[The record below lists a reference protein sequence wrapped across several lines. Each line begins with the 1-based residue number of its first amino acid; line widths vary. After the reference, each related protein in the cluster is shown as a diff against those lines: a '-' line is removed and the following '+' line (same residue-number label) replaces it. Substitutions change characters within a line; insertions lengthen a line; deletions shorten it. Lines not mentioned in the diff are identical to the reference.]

1 MDYKLLVETAVL
13 AGEIM
18 LSGGAETYRVE
29 DTIKRMLRA
38 SKLKTSE
45 TFATTTCIMVT
56 LSDPDIDTIS
66 HVKRVGA
73 RVTNL
78 NNIYRVN
85 NVSRNWCSGKITL
98 QEAYD
103 ELMEIKNAKHYSPWL
118 YYLSNIGTAGFFA
131 VLLGGNR
138 YDLAFAAINGLLIA
152 ICLYISDRIKIN
164 TFITNVVT
172 AAFIAIASM
181 LYIQGFP
188 EQLHMELLISGSIM
202 PLVPGV
208 AITNA
213 IRDTLHGDYMSG
225 GARAIE
231 AFVLATSIAVGIGM
245 GIAIFGCMV

>member
-29 DTIKRMLRA
+29 DTINRMLRV

-45 TFATTTCIMVT
+45 AFATTTCIMVT
-56 LSDPDIDTIS
+56 LSDPNIDTIS
-66 HVKRVGA
+66 HVKRIGC
-73 RVTNL
+73 RSTNL
-78 NNIYRVN
+78 NKVYLVN

-98 QEAYD
+98 QEAHN
-103 ELMEIKNAKHYSPWL
+103 ELIEIKESKHYNPWL

-131 VLLGGNR
+131 VLLGGNG
-138 YDLAFAAINGLLIA
+138 YDFVFAAINGLIVS
-152 ICLYISDRIKIN
+152 ICLYFSDRIRIN
-164 TFITNVVT
+164 TFITNVIT
-172 AAFIAIASM
+172 ATLIAICSM
-181 LYIQGFP
+181 LFIRSFP
-188 EQLHMELLISGSIM
+188 DKTHMDLLISGSIM

-225 GARAIE
+225 GSRAIE
-231 AFVLATSIAVGIGM
+231 AFVLATSIAVGIGV
-245 GIAIFGCMV
+245 GLGLFQSIV